1 MTLQIENTT
10 LQDQLMSLYGK
21 IDKDI
26 GIINEYLSIIN
37 SLYGADAFITFHLE
51 RFNAMNK
58 EKETF
63 YEYIKSQVLLE
74 VFLLTQERL
83 YDNKN
88 FVRVEYKEG
97 RLFINE
103 IEILSTKQY
112 FSCIEDLE
120 MEREFNDSI
129 TKSKQ

>member
-1 MTLQIENTT
+1 MALQIEKTT
-10 LQDQLMSLYGK
+10 LQDQLMLLYGK
-21 IDKDI
+21 IDNDI
-26 GIINEYLSIIN
+26 HVTNEYLTIIN
-37 SLYGADAFITFHLE
+37 SLYGADTFISFHLE

-83 YDNKN
+83 YDNRN

-103 IEILSTKQY
+103 IEILSATQY
-112 FSCIEDLE
+112 FSYIEDLE
-120 MEREFNDSI
+120 MERF
-129 TKSKQ
+129 